1 MHFNEAGTLDMEAAM
16 TTDRASNAESA
27 FWDDVHA
34 WYDRESSADPMLR
47 LNALGLARNVEELD
61 AYGFTMLPPEKA
73 APSGFWQELRD
84 AILALAEER
93 SGAAPDAETGQTHRD
108 QPRGTGELMSYM
120 LLGGDVFERALMNEN
135 VQAMI
140 EYLLGDGFVL
150 SSMST
155 ILKGP
160 GNAPLGLHS
169 DNGLFP
175 APFPAFSQVA
185 NASWL
190 LTDYSEEN
198 GALCF
203 WPGSHKFC
211 RQPTAGEMESWS
223 KFMPVNAPA
232 GTLVVWHGNTWHGAF
247 ARRAPGLRINLIQYF
262 CRPYMA
268 TQEWYRDK
276 VSPEAIA
283 RNSPVFSRLI
293 GLDAP
298 YPFPL
303 EGPDYQRV
311 HREMERAKRGP

>member
-1 MHFNEAGTLDMEAAM
+1 MLGSDQASSAQASVLDQ
-16 TTDRASNAESA
+16 
-27 FWDDVHA
+27 VHA
-34 WYDRESSADPMLR
+34 WYGRERVADPMER
-47 LNALGLARNVEELD
+47 LDALQLSKHVEELN
-61 AYGFTMLPPEKA
+61 AYGFTVIPPEKA
-73 APSGFWQELRD
+73 APAGFWQELRD
-84 AILALAEER
+84 GILALAQQR
-93 SGAAPDAETGQTHRD
+93 SGVTPDTDGGGTHRD

-120 LLGGDVFERALMNEN
+120 LLGGEVFERALMNEN
-135 VQAMI
+135 VQALI

-160 GNAPLGLHS
+160 GNVPLDLHS

-190 LTDYSEEN
+190 LSDYTKEN
-198 GALCF
+198 GSLCM

-211 RQPTAGEMESWS
+211 RQPTPEETASWS
-223 KFMPVNAPA
+223 KFMPVEAPA
-232 GTLVVWHGNTWHGAF
+232 GSLVVWHGNTWHGAF
-247 ARRAPGLRINLIQYF
+247 ARRTAGLRINLIQYF

-276 VSPEAIA
+276 ISAEAVA
-283 RNSPVFSRLI
+283 RNSPVFARLV
-293 GLDAP
+293 GLDAA

-303 EGPDYQRV
+303 EGPDYERV
-311 HREMERAKRGP
+311 HREIVRAARGA